1 MHISVSDLED
11 YKKILEQ
18 QLRDADKKLAE
29 NLSAI
34 QLLNRDK
41 ERRDKEISDLEAAA
55 REVIETIDLPQP
67 PTVSADYISKW
78 LQQF

>member
-1 MHISVSDLED
+1 VALHISVSDLEN

-34 QLLNRDK
+34 
-41 ERRDKEISDLEAAA
+41 
-55 REVIETIDLPQP
+55 
-67 PTVSADYISKW
+67 
-78 LQQF
+78 